1 MRIEYVHAPLK
12 ELVGSG
18 DRIMLA
24 TLPFVVVGV
33 ALNIAFPSA
42 FSVGGPPAALR
53 AVSIVVATAGVVIWL
68 WSAAS
73 ILRSVLRGELITT
86 GPFAWVRHPIY
97 TSVALL
103 VVPWV
108 GFLLDSWLGAALG
121 FALYAAS
128 RRYAPAEEAELAER
142 FGPAWSR
149 YRDSVK
155 VPWL

>member
-1 MRIEYVHAPLK
+1 
-12 ELVGSG
+12 
-18 DRIMLA
+18 MLA
-24 TLPFVVVGV
+24 TLPFAVVGV
-33 ALNIAFPSA
+33 VLNVAFQSA
-42 FSVGGPPAALR
+42 FSVGGPSDALR
-53 AVSIVVATAGVVIWL
+53 AVSIVVVTLGVVIWL

-73 ILRSVLRGELITT
+73 ILWIVPRGELITT

-103 VVPWV
+103 VLPWV

-121 FALYAAS
+121 LVLYAAS

-142 FGPAWSR
+142 FGPAWGR

-155 VPWL
+155 LPWL